1 MINKK
6 TAQEWSKMAKEQ
18 MEKNWKIDEIVKT
31 KVSIPEDILK
41 AVVKYVD
48 KKITG
53 YAKVTGNTSVVIDLT
68 KIRKSITANENALAI
83 LGKHN
88 LNIDSYIFGSIKKNL
103 FDNKFKVVDLTP
115 ENKFI
120 VDWSW
125 SK

>member
-31 KVSIPEDILK
+31 KVTIPEDILN

-48 KKITG
+48 KKISG

-88 LNIDSYIFGSIKKNL
+88 LNIDSYILGSIKKNL
-103 FDNKFKVVDLTP
+103 SDNKFKVIDLTS

-120 VDWSW
+120 VDWS
-125 SK
+125 K